1 MSRLNII
8 VPAPYQELAQQL
20 CEAIA
25 EGDAGAGMFTTG
37 VSPDG
42 SEPATHYFSSGYID
56 DAFAALLPLT
66 TPSEDGDTT
75 RPGQVEVVEGM
86 AAEAGFEL
94 PPGTIG
100 ALFAAIDV
108 TDYYAVD
115 LFTRL
120 GQLGLTI
127 TQEATE

>member
-1 MSRLNII
+1 MRLNII
-8 VPAPYQELAQQL
+8 VPAPYQTLAQQL

-25 EGDAGAGMFTTG
+25 EGDAGKGMFTTG

-66 TPSEDGDTT
+66 TPSDEGDTT

-86 AAEAGFEL
+86 AAAAGFDL

-100 ALFAAIDV
+100 ALFSAIDV

-120 GQLGLTI
+120 AQLGLSI
-127 TQEATE
+127 AQEATE